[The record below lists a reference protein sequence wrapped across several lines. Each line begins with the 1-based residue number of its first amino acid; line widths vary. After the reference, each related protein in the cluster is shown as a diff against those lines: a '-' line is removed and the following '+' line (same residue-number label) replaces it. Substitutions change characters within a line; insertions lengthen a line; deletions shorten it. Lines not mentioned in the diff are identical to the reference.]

1 MPDGVLV
8 IDKPAGMTSHDAVDL
23 VRRRL
28 STKKVGHAGTLDPD
42 ATGVL
47 VVGVGRATRLL
58 DYAQSIPKRYT
69 AIARLGASTT
79 TQDAAGEVLE
89 KKEVTVHEDDVAA
102 GLKQFLGQIDQVP
115 PMVSAVKVGGERLY
129 KKARRGEEIDR
140 PSRRVTVYEATLRGF
155 ESPDAT
161 IEIRCS
167 AGTYVRTLIHDLGQS
182 LGCGAHLLALRRTE
196 AGGHSIAEAIEI
208 AAIDEDALRPL
219 TDALFGLAQIEIDD
233 DRARLVGDG
242 RPLEASDF
250 DVSSDD
256 PVAVVHR
263 GELLAVYRHSG
274 GRLVAD
280 RVLAKARS

>member
-8 IDKPAGMTSHDAVDL
+8 IDKPAGMTSHDAVDV

-69 AIARLGASTT
+69 AVARLGATTT

-89 KKEVTVHEDDVAA
+89 KKEVTVHEDDVVA
-102 GLKQFLGQIDQVP
+102 GLKQFVGQIDQVP

-129 KKARRGEEIDR
+129 KKARRGEEIER
-140 PSRRVTVYEATLRGF
+140 APRRVTVYEATLRGF

-167 AGTYVRTLIHDLGQS
+167 AGTYVRTLIHDLGQW

-196 AGGHSIAEAIEI
+196 AGGHTIADAIEI
-208 AAIDEDALRPL
+208 AAIDEGALRPL
-219 TDALFGLAQIEIDD
+219 ADALFGFSQIEIDD
-233 DRARLVGDG
+233 DHARLVGDG

-250 DVSSDD
+250 DISSDD

-263 GELLAVYRHSG
+263 GELLAVYRPSG
-274 GRLVAD
+274 DRLVAD
-280 RVLAKARS
+280 RVLARARS